1 METEVKDGFI
11 KELPKKTR
19 NLLFGIDFPAERN
32 DIINQVRKSGSIPD
46 ILREVGMLPD
56 KKFNSAEDVAEELHK
71 IYIGIPA

>member
-1 METEVKDGFI
+1 METEIKSGFFE
-11 KELPKKTR
+11 ELPQKTR
-19 NLLFGIDFPAERN
+19 KVLSGIDFPAERN
-32 DIINQVRKSGSIPD
+32 DIITQVRKNGAIPD